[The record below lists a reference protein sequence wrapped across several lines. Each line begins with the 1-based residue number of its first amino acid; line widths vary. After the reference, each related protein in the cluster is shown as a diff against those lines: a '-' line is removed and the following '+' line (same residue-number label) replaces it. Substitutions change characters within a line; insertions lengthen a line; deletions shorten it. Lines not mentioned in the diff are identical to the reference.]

1 MSDRAAAGQSL
12 APPSALVLVALVA
25 TLWGEEAIA
34 SFTVSSAVSSTAAFT
49 TIAEHDSTLSRP
61 TDTPFGVDEVFGASP
76 STDPVYGGVVSS
88 TSDGKVFFYRKSSAS
103 GAINT
108 TGELVHRNPSNRFVP
123 AAVCAGVVAVAESAR
138 LALFAFNEQSSA
150 WELKQSIVNASGSE
164 MFPLQ
169 RFSRRV
175 AFHCDGAKSFIA
187 ASSGGGFR
195 GTSAEFTFKPRI
207 YVFRVNGSFPA
218 FGPPENLNLDTFVV
232 PPAAANGAS
241 DTKLF
246 GENYI
251 YNAGANFD
259 TDFQTGRSAL
269 ERIAVTDDHVVS
281 LAAYFPNTL
290 YYVQGMPLF
299 LWDLQTAE
307 GSGAKLWTTRGDR
320 ACSSSSARSTANVGL
335 AVHALKDSSGF
346 PIAHAVMVGCPA
358 ESGSAPQLEV
368 FAKFETTECDTAV
381 FSLSKAL
388 TVSAATIPGFPG
400 FSVVDS
406 FTKLQQRRGS
416 SLLND
421 ALFSNN
427 TAPGVAVV
435 HGSPVRGLVSETFR
449 IVVGDP
455 GFDDP
460 FQNGFRDT
468 GRAFILEIT
477 GELSFITFTTEFSA
491 KYVSAVAPT
500 TSEPGEMFGAL
511 AAAAVTAD
519 GVNTI
524 VMPAPRRPAAA
535 MRVASLAQASNQVLE
550 APGPLDVG
558 FMSQAPYVPFLI
570 GSSLD
575 ATGRWLASTEGADVV
590 LFSNADA
597 VDGFGA
603 SNSTTQGEVATRHSK
618 ISLGDHPF
626 QDGQWPSMLNPN
638 FVYRGTLLVRFLPAS
653 GAVDARPRL
662 VVVGPRAQTQADSPP
677 IAWELRVFVP
687 SLKTGATSGPR
698 LDFADP
704 EDIEWVLQGGVFDLP
719 SGYSPCSALYSPCGS
734 DTDNCFT
741 LADDVCANRIQ
752 VLELPSNAS
761 TGGIAAD
768 TLSRQTAAGGA
779 ARSVPVPPLEAT
791 AVAAGAGR
799 PLPGCEDGAALAL
812 PDAAGTPSIVLVC
825 IHGYRQQPA
834 QAGGAAAS
842 LLSGLVPA
850 GHSSASARIVLGL
863 ACSRVG
869 VGGCV
874 NTAARNGTT
883 QRTDLTAG
891 VRLESGILA
900 GELFV
905 GANNDANR
913 LELFRFS
920 EDKGKFVEVAMAPGT
935 QPSPETVHPVAC
947 HFKQDLAFLSH
958 ADAIVAGTDGQRQ
971 LGVFTISLNSQSEVS
986 IAEGS
991 PVEQPSEVVDECN
1004 AAVFGSSIMA
1014 PHSLVAQEG
1023 IVAVMTSGAGGPSSC
1038 SKADIVPGLSEFL
1051 TIFTVAASSLR
1062 RAAILDDGRDALA
1075 TTTVA
1080 SMSREAQLVAEGSPA
1095 ALRAAET
1102 VRPAT
1107 VLVRS
1112 SMDEARPTQLR
1123 YLLTST
1129 LEGIGSFSLMT
1140 HDPVSAP
1147 LDDTGL
1153 QMRTGA
1159 WAMAR
1164 TGQSLFSWNMAHRV
1178 ASGTGPARREELFG
1192 GSPQFPLEPVEVL
1205 RAGSGV
1211 PRFFVQTAGGIAQ
1224 LDRRVTAVSLAPT
1237 SSDSSRGSL
1246 LDPLKSLETAV
1257 RVACA
1262 ETPAMCQPVVIIGRK
1277 RGGGKAAQYSAEA
1290 AATSVAAYDAA
1301 RTAAGAEDL
1310 LDSQTILLSLSSQW
1324 SGANVTIKGAGMD
1337 ATRLVLHPTALGS
1350 ESEQQPLSV
1359 GGIVLEDL
1367 TIHGGVGIRPNGAPG
1382 LNGGGVVTV
1391 TGSAAKRS
1399 ALRLSRVR
1407 MVEGLSASDGGG
1419 IAASFADV
1427 TIVDSVLANLR
1438 AQRAGGAVWLGLSS
1452 TAVVVRTTMT
1462 GCVAEDQSGG
1472 AMAVTS
1478 DSVAVI
1484 DQGHFADSSAGNS
1497 GGALSASA
1505 SSLFL
1510 LRSELR
1516 GNVAASSGGAVE
1528 VAFGRLVGWQTVF
1541 ALNSAS
1547 GGDGGAVSLA
1557 QSSGRPE
1564 KTSRLIDCSMLS
1576 NTAAAAGGAL
1586 RVQTKSTIATL
1597 RCGFAY
1603 NIAGS
1608 EGGAV
1613 AVYSSTAKW
1622 TDGGSRIHANTA
1634 ATAGGGAAITTNA
1647 AAEVWATELTGN
1659 TAAQGAGLACWGNS
1673 HLLGDYG
1680 ARSADF
1686 PYAETSAELSLRTVQ
1701 SVSQLPSVELSGGIA
1716 STGAGIHAL
1725 ACNGTLQRPA
1735 FTGNTAGVGGRRL
1748 AVASAYAR
1756 AVGQAADKRA
1766 RARGADPSPLWSVY
1780 EAAAAGVVPSSSA
1793 NPLQRVGAAI
1803 GKPDAFQTGVA
1814 IESVFS
1820 PQLRLAGIPAG
1831 QADPGLPSTAEAMD
1845 AKSVGVLVSDVNMV
1859 SQQSQGGAGLFAS
1872 TLQSSDSQLTLSSA
1886 SFANNSAVGGSGG
1899 CIFAAGVADDDDC
1912 AASPSVCYLERK
1924 AADKGGYLRLSESI
1938 SLGSCLASRGPAVY
1952 WAHVPFEG
1960 VSAVAAAGEL
1970 SLIPTSSTTRLLQS
1984 STSLSV
1990 TAHGAAYVD
1999 ATLATTGRTAAAGPL
2014 VETAPLML
2022 RTRQGGSVAASVP
2035 PSGQIAG
2042 TTTAVIEV
2050 EKVDAYGSRGFK
2062 PGFTVVVSAARS
2074 GGSARLTGLTSF
2086 PADPNDGIARVSGVG
2101 LEAAAGAVGVTVKL
2115 GLSPLKAVCATGH
2128 PAVDSSQCAAG
2139 TVAGPSRSFC
2149 VGCDAGFVASSTE
2162 AKCDRC
2168 PEGRYSGANASS
2180 CLCPQGTL
2188 AHPNRTRCMAC
2199 TSRGVKCTASA
2210 FSVDDGFWWTP
2221 GYLQTDID
2229 VDGSPWMYLPPG
2241 APMHTC
2247 PTTKAC
2253 NVTLNNVLA
2262 RARAAAASLARTN
2275 QTLTSR
2281 RQAVAQLLQA
2291 SLAETGG
2298 GVSCSEGHVGPRCA
2312 VCDAGYSRVSG
2323 NSDCVPCL
2331 DSGYNWAVVA
2341 AGLVIVTG
2349 LASFL
2354 VNNTYKSNVK
2364 GKAGSNV
2371 TPGLI
2376 RIIAN
2381 YLKIQSTLGDFRAR
2395 APAVIMA
2402 IRNGA
2407 STVSSGIPLDIGP
2420 VACAFGLS
2428 FERQL
2433 LGAVAMPVVII
2444 VGVSFLCAL
2453 LFLRAAC
2460 CPWFCQSAITIL
2472 FFLVYSM
2479 LVKQVFTAWR
2489 LYDEPIEDKWYLAA
2503 DFGVSTDSPAYSRIV
2518 IVAVVGVVL
2527 WVVGIPALAVWL
2539 LYRNRH
2545 RLLDDDFAA
2554 SFAFLYA
2561 GYNIGTAGQV
2571 NEAAIQQ
2578 ARTVVRKL
2586 KDLTDASK
2594 LRWPPSSHASS
2605 LGAKHSRH
2613 KSLAMSRGKN
2623 VAFLEDIVDQFET
2636 TVSGQ
2641 SQSWWFWEVVV
2652 LARLVAVTIVAI
2664 FVEDVFVQSYLA
2676 LGIVI
2681 ASTVAQLAAQPY
2693 SDSSLNF
2700 AETMGLLTIL
2710 VTQMGSL
2717 LWALDTTELAK
2728 LDDVA
2733 VTIVL
2738 IVVNVA
2744 VLVVFVV
2751 MLILSVL
2758 GEHRILRIPVVGERL
2773 ATAFFRERD
2782 LRRQFLLARN
2792 RRQAVNEEHK
2802 SSNAMAAVQAKASR
2816 QGSSAVAISTRASS
2830 RAKPA
2835 ASPPGSATP

>member
-1 MSDRAAAGQSL
+1 MSDRAAAGQL

-187 ASSGGGFR
+187 ASSGGGLR

-218 FGPPENLNLDTFVV
+218 FGPPENLNLDTFLV
-232 PPAAANGAS
+232 PPAAVNGAS

-246 GENYI
+246 GEGYI

-299 LWDLQTAE
+299 LWDLQNSE

-346 PIAHAVMVGCPA
+346 PIAHAVMVACPA

-416 SLLND
+416 NLLND

-935 QPSPETVHPVAC
+935 QPSPKTVHPVAC

-1382 LNGGGVVTV
+1382 LNGGGVMTV

-1438 AQRAGGAVWLGLSS
+1438 AQRAGGAVCLGLSS

-1634 ATAGGGAAITTNA
+1634 ATAGGGAAITANA
-1647 AAEVWATELTGN
+1647 AAEVWATEFTGN

-1845 AKSVGVLVSDVNMV
+1845 AKSVGILVSDVNMV

-1990 TAHGAAYVD
+1990 TAHGVAYVD

-2115 GLSPLKAVCATGH
+2115 GLSSALGLADLTPLNAVCATVY
-2128 PAVDSSQCAAG
+2128 PAVDSSQC
-2139 TVAGPSRSFC
+2139 
-2149 VGCDAGFVASSTE
+2149 
-2162 AKCDRC
+2162 
-2168 PEGRYSGANASS
+2168 
-2180 CLCPQGTL
+2180 
-2188 AHPNRTRCMAC
+2188 
-2199 TSRGVKCTASA
+2199 
-2210 FSVDDGFWWTP
+2210 
-2221 GYLQTDID
+2221 
-2229 VDGSPWMYLPPG
+2229 
-2241 APMHTC
+2241 
-2247 PTTKAC
+2247 
-2253 NVTLNNVLA
+2253 
-2262 RARAAAASLARTN
+2262 
-2275 QTLTSR
+2275 
-2281 RQAVAQLLQA
+2281 
-2291 SLAETGG
+2291 
-2298 GVSCSEGHVGPRCA
+2298 
-2312 VCDAGYSRVSG
+2312 YSRVSG

-2444 VGVSFLCAL
+2444 VG
-2453 LFLRAAC
+2453 
-2460 CPWFCQSAITIL
+2460 FCQSAITIL

-2586 KDLTDASK
+2586 KDLT
-2594 LRWPPSSHASS
+2594 
-2605 LGAKHSRH
+2605 
-2613 KSLAMSRGKN
+2613 
-2623 VAFLEDIVDQFET
+2623 
-2636 TVSGQ
+2636 VSGQ

-2652 LARLVAVTIVAI
+2652 LARLVAVTVVAI

-2758 GEHRILRIPVVGERL
+2758 GEHRILRIPFVGERL

-2782 LRRQFLLARN
+2782 LRRQFLHARN

-2802 SSNAMAAVQAKASR
+2802 STNAMAAVQAKASR

>member
-1 MSDRAAAGQSL
+1 MSDRAAAGQSSPRHQGAYQSAALTCPIHGAVAGAPIGRSGSRLQLSSRTREQGVPKPTASNSIRSQGHPAATVRPLTCREDWHGTASLPRSAAPPSPAGANSGGVAACGGCCRKLTRAFSRSLALVRLRRL

-76 STDPVYGGVVSS
+76 STDPVYGDVVSS

-251 YNAGANFD
+251 YNAGAYFD

-460 FQNGFRDT
+460 FQNGYRDT

-626 QDGQWPSMLNPN
+626 QDSQWPSMLNPN
-638 FVYRGTLLVRFLPAS
+638 FVYRGTPLVRFLPAS

-1497 GGALSASA
+1497 GGALFASA

-1716 STGAGIHAL
+1716 SSGAGIHAL

-2115 GLSPLKAVCATGH
+2115 GLSSALGLADLTFPVAIASTCEGRQQLSADQTQCLACGDSQFSDGKACFSCQAGTVIDHSSSAPPQGQCVACKSGEQAESGSCVQCTPGRFSNTATGGVCQLCPTGSVA
-2128 PAVDSSQCAAG
+2128 PAPGATNCTACLAGSTSGASRISCVACPADAVAAAGSPTGCQACLPGQRRSADLTECQDCPAGQFSPSGQACEACAAG
-2139 TVAGPSRSFC
+2139 TFASAARSSTCTRCAEGSSAASPGQSECSECPAGSRS
-2149 VGCDAGFVASSTE
+2149 AA
-2162 AKCDRC
+2162 DR
-2168 PEGRYSGANASS
+2168 
-2180 CLCPQGTL
+2180 
-2188 AHPNRTRCMAC
+2188 
-2199 TSRGVKCTASA
+2199 TS
-2210 FSVDDGFWWTP
+2210 
-2221 GYLQTDID
+2221 
-2229 VDGSPWMYLPPG
+2229 
-2241 APMHTC
+2241 
-2247 PTTKAC
+2247 
-2253 NVTLNNVLA
+2253 
-2262 RARAAAASLARTN
+2262 
-2275 QTLTSR
+2275 
-2281 RQAVAQLLQA
+2281 
-2291 SLAETGG
+2291 
-2298 GVSCSEGHVGPRCA
+2298 
-2312 VCDAGYSRVSG
+2312 
-2323 NSDCVPCL
+2323 CVPC
-2331 DSGYNWAVVA
+2331 SVNFVA
-2341 AGLVIVTG
+2341 R
-2349 LASFL
+2349 
-2354 VNNTYKSNVK
+2354 
-2364 GKAGSNV
+2364 
-2371 TPGLI
+2371 P
-2376 RIIAN
+2376 
-2381 YLKIQSTLGDFRAR
+2381 
-2395 APAVIMA
+2395 
-2402 IRNGA
+2402 
-2407 STVSSGIPLDIGP
+2407 
-2420 VACAFGLS
+2420 
-2428 FERQL
+2428 
-2433 LGAVAMPVVII
+2433 
-2444 VGVSFLCAL
+2444 
-2453 LFLRAAC
+2453 
-2460 CPWFCQSAITIL
+2460 
-2472 FFLVYSM
+2472 
-2479 LVKQVFTAWR
+2479 
-2489 LYDEPIEDKWYLAA
+2489 
-2503 DFGVSTDSPAYSRIV
+2503 
-2518 IVAVVGVVL
+2518 
-2527 WVVGIPALAVWL
+2527 
-2539 LYRNRH
+2539 
-2545 RLLDDDFAA
+2545 
-2554 SFAFLYA
+2554 
-2561 GYNIGTAGQV
+2561 
-2571 NEAAIQQ
+2571 
-2578 ARTVVRKL
+2578 
-2586 KDLTDASK
+2586 
-2594 LRWPPSSHASS
+2594 
-2605 LGAKHSRH
+2605 
-2613 KSLAMSRGKN
+2613 
-2623 VAFLEDIVDQFET
+2623 
-2636 TVSGQ
+2636 
-2641 SQSWWFWEVVV
+2641 
-2652 LARLVAVTIVAI
+2652 
-2664 FVEDVFVQSYLA
+2664 
-2676 LGIVI
+2676 
-2681 ASTVAQLAAQPY
+2681 
-2693 SDSSLNF
+2693 
-2700 AETMGLLTIL
+2700 
-2710 VTQMGSL
+2710 
-2717 LWALDTTELAK
+2717 
-2728 LDDVA
+2728 
-2733 VTIVL
+2733 
-2738 IVVNVA
+2738 
-2744 VLVVFVV
+2744 
-2751 MLILSVL
+2751 
-2758 GEHRILRIPVVGERL
+2758 
-2773 ATAFFRERD
+2773 
-2782 LRRQFLLARN
+2782 
-2792 RRQAVNEEHK
+2792 
-2802 SSNAMAAVQAKASR
+2802 
-2816 QGSSAVAISTRASS
+2816 GSSTCSQVR
-2830 RAKPA
+2830 RMPA
-2835 ASPPGSATP
+2835 C

>member
-1 MSDRAAAGQSL
+1 MAPHLRKLLPPGARRSLAPLNCWPSVESRML

-460 FQNGFRDT
+460 FQNGYRDT

-626 QDGQWPSMLNPN
+626 QDSQWPSMLNPN
-638 FVYRGTLLVRFLPAS
+638 FVYRGTPLVRFLPAS

-1075 TTTVA
+1075 ATTVA

-1622 TDGGSRIHANTA
+1622 TDGGSRLHANTA

-1647 AAEVWATELTGN
+1647 AAEVWATEFTGN

-2128 PAVDSSQCAAG
+2128 PVVDSSQC
-2139 TVAGPSRSFC
+2139 
-2149 VGCDAGFVASSTE
+2149 
-2162 AKCDRC
+2162 
-2168 PEGRYSGANASS
+2168 
-2180 CLCPQGTL
+2180 
-2188 AHPNRTRCMAC
+2188 
-2199 TSRGVKCTASA
+2199 
-2210 FSVDDGFWWTP
+2210 
-2221 GYLQTDID
+2221 
-2229 VDGSPWMYLPPG
+2229 
-2241 APMHTC
+2241 
-2247 PTTKAC
+2247 
-2253 NVTLNNVLA
+2253 
-2262 RARAAAASLARTN
+2262 
-2275 QTLTSR
+2275 
-2281 RQAVAQLLQA
+2281 
-2291 SLAETGG
+2291 
-2298 GVSCSEGHVGPRCA
+2298 
-2312 VCDAGYSRVSG
+2312 YSRVSG

-2444 VGVSFLCAL
+2444 VG
-2453 LFLRAAC
+2453 
-2460 CPWFCQSAITIL
+2460 FCQSAITIL

-2489 LYDEPIEDKWYLAA
+2489 LYDEPIEAKWYLAA

-2586 KDLTDASK
+2586 KDLTGEEEQTSQPQRRSMLIGKRRPASSAGKSVDPAPATTRPTSPRETDDDSDTASASERKDASK

-2830 RAKPA
+2830 PAKPA